1 MHIAGIVNY
10 DPTSQTTVTS
20 SGPSDVKTVV
30 PPRGA
35 DAVAFTLE
43 SPPIRITFDGKRPTP
58 AHGLKL
64 SAPEHFFPFARQMK
78 FASVEQGRDAIVSF
92 LWLRLKPREHKA

>member
-78 FASVEQGRDAIVSF
+78 FASVEQGREAIVSF

>member
-20 SGPSDVKTVV
+20 SGPSDVKTVS

-43 SPPIRITFDGKRPTP
+43 SPAIRITFDGKRPTP
-58 AHGLKL
+58 QHGLKL
-64 SAPEHFFPFARQMK
+64 STPEHFFPFARQMK

-92 LWLRLKPREHKA
+92 LWLRLKPRDHKG